1 MQNSTG
7 PVMQPGW
14 QQPAEPPVSD
24 SARWLYRVQ
33 RFSLVR
39 THISLFAV
47 GSVLLFSVNLLSA
60 SSSIWADNWVSSWAL
75 LVIIHAIVAGIATLA
90 IQLLAEDDDIRP
102 ASEVSWASVAT
113 WVSSVRNPT
122 SAPNPEPP
130 APSGNTDPWHTP
142 TPEPELNASDRVSW
156 KAASDAAW
164 LAQPANDDET
174 PESESDAGEKPS
186 DTQPSS

>member
-1 MQNSTG
+1 M
-7 PVMQPGW
+7 
-14 QQPAEPPVSD
+14 SD
-24 SARWLYRVQ
+24 SARWLSRAQ

-39 THISLFAV
+39 AHISLFAV

-90 IQLLAEDDDIRP
+90 IQLLSEDDDIRP

-113 WVSSVRNPT
+113 WVSSVRTP
-122 SAPNPEPP
+122 AAIPKADLPEK
-130 APSGNTDPWHTP
+130 TVDPWHAASP
-142 TPEPELNASDRVSW
+142 EAEPEPALNDDDRVSW

-164 LAQPANDDET
+164 LAQPANGEEE
-174 PESESDAGEKPS
+174 PESDAREKSTDNQSPA
-186 DTQPSS
+186 